1 MLENQKNLS
10 ENLRQNLVLL
20 DLKELLITTLSRHE
34 AMLILLVRTTNS
46 CASYLQL
53 LQRTTAL
60 DDLRICLDHT
70 LLMSACCIGRV
81 KKLGLLTAS
90 VRINTRRWRCTKKA
104 AKNDKGL
111 YEGKPKAFKIL
122 KAFKDAR
129 NIQLF
134 NRTV

>member
-1 MLENQKNLS
+1 MVLTCYFPCHLYFYIRNQNLKEKTQTYLLENQKNLS

-34 AMLILLVRTTNS
+34 AMLILLVRTTNI

-70 LLMSACCIGRV
+70 HLMSAC
-81 KKLGLLTAS
+81 
-90 VRINTRRWRCTKKA
+90 
-104 AKNDKGL
+104 
-111 YEGKPKAFKIL
+111 
-122 KAFKDAR
+122 
-129 NIQLF
+129 
-134 NRTV
+134 